1 MTDAGL
7 RRLLAVGIVV
17 LSMVVI
23 AVVAIVA
30 IYSAPAG
37 AERAEMSRLAMSAVI
52 PLLGTWVGTV
62 LAFYFARENL
72 QAATENTLRLQGRDS
87 GRPVREV
94 MIRPGDITSF
104 TIPAGSKIDDVPISE
119 LRTEMGKQSPPSRRL
134 PICDATGAVH
144 YVIHDST
151 LNAFSERKGT
161 PPETLG
167 DLLGDTEFKGLISAI
182 GFVAED
188 ATISDARTV
197 MAATPNCNDIF
208 VTKDGKPNESVA
220 GWLTNTLLA
229 EIQ

>member
-7 RRLLAVGIVV
+7 RRQLAVGIVI

-30 IYSAPAG
+30 IYSAPPG

-94 MIRPGDITSF
+94 MIRPGDIKAF
-104 TIPAGSKIDDVPISE
+104 TIPAGTKPEDVEISDLRAEMSKQ
-119 LRTEMGKQSPPSRRL
+119 TPPSRRL
-134 PICDATGAVH
+134 PICDPAGAVH
-144 YVIHDST
+144 YVIHDS
-151 LNAFSERKGT
+151 
-161 PPETLG
+161 
-167 DLLGDTEFKGLISAI
+167 
-182 GFVAED
+182 
-188 ATISDARTV
+188 
-197 MAATPNCNDIF
+197 
-208 VTKDGKPNESVA
+208 
-220 GWLTNTLLA
+220 
-229 EIQ
+229 